1 MPPKTPGS
9 SQSLKQGNLFS
20 AGFFKKT
27 PTSAGPGS
35 SSPAA
40 PSTATKKR
48 DAIKPSNSSPLAPQ
62 STDKQPN
69 KQKSAPMSPLKEMAD
84 DDSDDDEENQQP
96 KRQLKKRKP
105 MVISS
110 DEEEPQPAK
119 RKLKKRKESNDDD
132 FIDDGPIEMD
142 EDIKDAPVEEESDD
156 LIEEIDL
163 EDIEKSKQ
171 APKPKPAPKE
181 TPAKAA
187 RPSAAGLTPS
197 GGNKSLL
204 TKAERQVQ
212 QTKAAKKDAESPFM
226 FLHPPYDKYQN
237 PIGHPDYDP
246 HTLHIPPK
254 YWKEFSP
261 FEKQFWEIKADHFD
275 TILFFQKGKFYEL
288 YENDAIIG
296 HREFDLKLT
305 ERVRMCMVGVPEMS
319 FDFFAAKFLAL
330 GYKVGKVEQRETA
343 IGMDMRQR
351 ADKKPAGGAKAGKSD
366 DKLVRRELRSVLTNG
381 TLVDPKMLADEAAS
395 HCVSIKETSSSI
407 NGNKPT
413 FGLCIL
419 DASTGEFNLATF
431 EDDKSRSKLETL
443 IRQLR
448 PKEIVHEKGNLDQL
462 TLRVLR
468 NITSISCLWT
478 SLNSGKEG
486 MDAIETIT
494 ELKNLFNKDNE
505 DADKVKLPD
514 AIESLIENTEAIESL
529 GNLMWYLRSLNLDRD
544 LLSLGNFNIYDATRE
559 GQAMI
564 LDGRTLAHI
573 EVLVNSE
580 GGEDDTLLKLL
591 NRCTTPFGKRLFRIW
606 LCTPLRSS
614 KAINERLNA
623 VDDVISNTG
632 FTQEFDSNVKG
643 LPDLERLL
651 SRIHAMSVRPKQFL
665 QVLEAFNRL
674 QQVFEKL
681 EEEASEFK
689 SQSLKATLKSIPDL
703 REYISNIESKFDLT
717 ENDTLMP
724 CDGADEAYEDAK
736 KLNED
741 LEQEL
746 DEILERYKRE
756 FKIKTISYKDVG
768 TKEIYSIEMP
778 KKTSVPANWAKLSS
792 TQKVDRYWSP
802 EVRQLVQKV
811 KEARET
817 RASALN
823 DFAKKLYVAFDE
835 DYKTWIAAVKAC
847 AEIDCINSL
856 AKSSINMEE
865 PRCRPTIIEAD
876 EAIID
881 FDQLRHPSM
890 ALRRDFVANDV
901 KLGGNDE
908 GTMLLTGPNMAG
920 KSTLLRMTA
929 AAVIMAQ
936 IGCYVPAQSATIAPV
951 DRIASRLG
959 AYDNMF
965 SNSSTFMVELAETS
979 KIVNETTP
987 KSLLILDELGRGTST
1002 TQGIAIASAVL
1013 QHIASFLGCCLF
1025 STHYSSLG
1033 DFGSTHPNIKA
1044 CHMASEVNSE
1054 KREIRFLYKLVEGVA
1069 LDSYGHHVAKL
1080 AGVPLPVVVRAE
1092 QVATEYTEANKL
1104 EQEKAEAKRHKT
1116 IPLAA
1121 QSDFATMI
1129 RLARQGANELTFRDK
1144 RNLRFISEAN
1154 KVN

>member
-1 MPPKTPGS
+1 MPPKTPSS
-9 SQSLKQGNLFS
+9 SQSMKQGSLFS

-27 PTSAGPGS
+27 PTSSAPPS
-35 SSPAA
+35 SSPMHP
-40 PSTATKKR
+40 PSSTKR

-62 STDKQPN
+62 SAVQHK
-69 KQKSAPMSPLKEMAD
+69 KAKAAPMSPLNESAHLN
-84 DDSDDDEENQQP
+84 SDEDEENQQP
-96 KRQLKKRKP
+96 KRAIKKRKP

-110 DEEEPQPAK
+110 EEDEPEQPK
-119 RKLKKRKESNDDD
+119 QRLKKRKESNDDD

-142 EDIKDAPVEEESDD
+142 EDVDTTRNNLGVEDSDD
-156 LIEEIDL
+156 LIEELDL
-163 EDIEKSKQ
+163 DAFEKAKPAAKQ
-171 APKPKPAPKE
+171 AAKKPLATTSKPVTE
-181 TPAKAA
+181 TPK
-187 RPSAAGLTPS
+187 RQSS
-197 GGNKSLL
+197 GENKSLL
-204 TKAERQVQ
+204 TKAERQAQ
-212 QTKAAKKDAESPFM
+212 QTKAAKKDSDSPFM
-226 FLHPPYDKYQN
+226 FLHPPRDKYQN

-246 HTLHIPPK
+246 HTLYIPPK
-254 YWKEFSP
+254 FWSEFSP
-261 FEKQFWEIKADHFD
+261 FEKQFWEIKSDHFD

-319 FDFFAAKFLAL
+319 FDLFAAKFLAL

-343 IGMDMRQR
+343 IGMDMRNK
-351 ADKKPAGGAKAGKSD
+351 ADKKPAGAAAKGSKSD

-395 HCVSIKETSSSI
+395 HCVSIKENSNSLAS
-407 NGNKPT
+407 NVPS

-478 SLNSGKEG
+478 PLNTGKEG

-494 ELKNLFNKDNE
+494 ELKTLFKKGVE
-505 DADKVKLPD
+505 DIERVKLPD
-514 AIESLIENTEAIESL
+514 AVESIVENTEAIESL

-580 GGEDDTLLKLL
+580 GNEDDTLLKLL
-591 NRCTTPFGKRLFRIW
+591 NRCVTPFGKRLFRIW

-623 VDDVISNTG
+623 VDDIISNPG
-632 FTQEFDSNVKG
+632 FTYEFDSNVKG

-651 SRIHAMSVRPKQFL
+651 SRIHAMSVRPKQFI
-665 QVLEAFNRL
+665 QVLGAFNKI

-681 EEEASEFK
+681 EDEAKEFD
-689 SQSLKATLKSIPDL
+689 SQSLRATLKSIPDL
-703 REYISNIESKFDLT
+703 RDYISNIESKFDLT
-717 ENDTLMP
+717 EGETLMP
-724 CDGADEAYEDAK
+724 CDGADEAYEEAK
-736 KLNED
+736 KLNEE
-741 LEQEL
+741 LEEEL
-746 DEILERYKRE
+746 DEILNKYRREYKT
-756 FKIKTISYKDVG
+756 KGINYKDVG

-778 KKTSVPANWAKLSS
+778 KKTSVPANWTKMSS

-817 RASALN
+817 RTTALD
-823 DFAKKLYVAFDE
+823 DFAKKLYVAFDA

-865 PRCRPTIIEAD
+865 PRCRPNIIESN
-876 EAIID
+876 EAVLE
-881 FDQLRHPSM
+881 FEQLRHPSM

-901 KLGGNDE
+901 RLGGKDE

-920 KSTLLRMTA
+920 KSTVLRMTA

-936 IGCYVPAQSATIAPV
+936 IGCYVPAESATIAPV

-979 KIVNETTP
+979 KIINETTP

-1033 DFGSTHPNIKA
+1033 DFGSTHPNIKS

-1054 KREIRFLYKLVEGVA
+1054 KREIRFLYKLVNGVA

-1104 EQEKAEAKRHKT
+1104 EQQKAEANRHKT
-1116 IPLAA
+1116 MPLAS
-1121 QSDFATMI
+1121 QSDFATAI
-1129 RLARQGANELTFRDK
+1129 RLAKAAKGLTFKDR
-1144 RNLRFISEAN
+1144 RNLKFISEAN
-1154 KVN
+1154 SQ